1 MADSVYAR
9 VRVGALI
16 AAGLAILCFAILTVG
31 HGAQLFTHTEILQAH
46 FERIEGLQTG
56 APVTLSGVRIG
67 AVDSIMFPPEPENG
81 YVIVKIWVE
90 ASAADRVHTD
100 SIMQIHSMGLLG
112 DKFVAL
118 TPGSASAP
126 PATPDTVLASINPI
140 DYEAILQREGTDD
153 LIANVMA
160 ISGSLRAILG
170 SIENGHGLL
179 SELVRGDDA
188 NEPKDR
194 LTLQSIQRTLDHVDK
209 LSVALG
215 SAMDRVNQGQGLVG
229 AMLSD
234 QTNGKQFLDN
244 IEQTT
249 VKLRQTSARLDTLIA
264 RFDKANGIL
273 PQLMENKNFSDD
285 VLPNLRQSSHDLK
298 DILQKIN
305 SRKRHRGPDGQQ
317 SCAVQSTDEFHGQ
330 RRRLGN
336 SIYQRLLQFD
346 PSAGEP
352 VAGQCRAACHADD
365 VTSGRVHRATG
376 VDHDRGLGFSRRRRA
391 NGEPRRFIMRQND
404 DHRRW
409 NKVCC
414 WR

>member
-188 NEPKDR
+188 NVPKDR
-194 LTLQSIQRTLDHVDK
+194 LTLESIQRTLDHVDK

-264 RFDKANGIL
+264 RFDKADGIL
-273 PQLMENKNFSDD
+273 PQLMENKDFSND
-285 VLPNLRQSSHDLK
+285 VLPNLRQSSRRLEGHPAEDQL
-298 DILQKIN
+298 DE
-305 SRKRHRGPDGQQ
+305 RHRGPDGQR
-317 SCAVQSTDEFHGQ
+317 SCAVQSTDEFHG
-330 RRRLGN
+330 
-336 SIYQRLLQFD
+336 
-346 PSAGEP
+346 
-352 VAGQCRAACHADD
+352 
-365 VTSGRVHRATG
+365 
-376 VDHDRGLGFSRRRRA
+376 
-391 NGEPRRFIMRQND
+391 
-404 DHRRW
+404 
-409 NKVCC
+409 
-414 WR
+414 

>member
-46 FERIEGLQTG
+46 FERIEGLETG

-215 SAMDRVNQGQGLVG
+215 TAMDRVNSGQGLVG

-285 VLPNLRQSSHDLK
+285 VLPDLRQSSHDLK

-305 SRKRHRGPDGQQ
+305 
-317 SCAVQSTDEFHGQ
+317 
-330 RRRLGN
+330 LGKGT
-336 SIYQRLLQFD
+336 
-346 PSAGEP
+346 AGLMVNNP
-352 VAGQCRAACHADD
+352 ALYNQL
-365 VTSGRVHRATG
+365 TSFM
-376 VDHDRGLGFSRRRRA
+376 D
-391 NGEPRRFIMRQND
+391 NGGGWGIRFINGFYNLTHPPASPSPANISQPVMLTTSQAGACIGQPASATTAVSAIPVVAAPTASVD
-404 DHRRW
+404 GLSET
-409 NKVCC
+409 K
-414 WR
+414 

>member
-1 MADSVYAR
+1 
-9 VRVGALI
+9 
-16 AAGLAILCFAILTVG
+16 
-31 HGAQLFTHTEILQAH
+31 
-46 FERIEGLQTG
+46 
-56 APVTLSGVRIG
+56 
-67 AVDSIMFPPEPENG
+67 
-81 YVIVKIWVE
+81 VKIWVE

-118 TPGSASAP
+118 TPGSASTP

-215 SAMDRVNQGQGLVG
+215 TAMDRVNSGQGLVG

-285 VLPNLRQSSHDLK
+285 VLPDLRQSSHDLK

-305 SRKRHRGPDGQQ
+305 
-317 SCAVQSTDEFHGQ
+317 
-330 RRRLGN
+330 
-336 SIYQRLLQFD
+336 
-346 PSAGEP
+346 AGKGT
-352 VAGQCRAACHADD
+352 AGLMVNNPALYNQL
-365 VTSGRVHRATG
+365 TSFM
-376 VDHDRGLGFSRRRRA
+376 D
-391 NGEPRRFIMRQND
+391 NGGGWGIRFINGFYNLTHPLASPSPGNIAQPVMLTTSQAGACIGQPASATTAVSAIPVVAAPTASLD
-404 DHRRW
+404 GLSET
-409 NKVCC
+409 K
-414 WR
+414 

>member
-1 MADSVYAR
+1 VADSVYAR

-188 NEPKDR
+188 NVPKDR
-194 LTLQSIQRTLDHVDK
+194 LTLESIQRTLDHVDK

-215 SAMDRVNQGQGLVG
+215 SAIDRVNQGQGLVG

-273 PQLMENKNFSDD
+273 PQLMENKDFSND

-305 SRKRHRGPDGQQ
+305 SGKG
-317 SCAVQSTDEFHGQ
+317 T
-330 RRRLGN
+330 
-336 SIYQRLLQFD
+336 
-346 PSAGEP
+346 AGLMVNNP
-352 VAGQCRAACHADD
+352 ALYNQL
-365 VTSGRVHRATG
+365 TSFM
-376 VDHDRGLGFSRRRRA
+376 D
-391 NGEPRRFIMRQND
+391 NGGGWGIRFINGFYNLTHPLASPSPGNVAQPVMLTTSQAGACIGQPASTTTAVSAFPAVAAPTASLD
-404 DHRRW
+404 GTSST
-409 NKVCC
+409 K
-414 WR
+414 

>member
-1 MADSVYAR
+1 VADSVYAR

-46 FERIEGLQTG
+46 FERIEGLETG

-215 SAMDRVNQGQGLVG
+215 TAMDRVNSGQGLVG

-249 VKLRQTSARLDTLIA
+249 VKLRQTSARLDILIA

-285 VLPNLRQSSHDLK
+285 VLPDLRQSSHDLK

-305 SRKRHRGPDGQQ
+305 SGKG
-317 SCAVQSTDEFHGQ
+317 T
-330 RRRLGN
+330 
-336 SIYQRLLQFD
+336 
-346 PSAGEP
+346 AGLMVNNP
-352 VAGQCRAACHADD
+352 ALYNQL
-365 VTSGRVHRATG
+365 TSFM
-376 VDHDRGLGFSRRRRA
+376 D
-391 NGEPRRFIMRQND
+391 NGGGWGIRFINGFYNLTHPLASLSPANISQPVMLTTSQAGACIGQPASATTAVSAIPVVAAPTASVD
-404 DHRRW
+404 GLSET
-409 NKVCC
+409 K
-414 WR
+414 

>member
-1 MADSVYAR
+1 
-9 VRVGALI
+9 
-16 AAGLAILCFAILTVG
+16 
-31 HGAQLFTHTEILQAH
+31 
-46 FERIEGLQTG
+46 
-56 APVTLSGVRIG
+56 
-67 AVDSIMFPPEPENG
+67 
-81 YVIVKIWVE
+81 
-90 ASAADRVHTD
+90 VHTD

-215 SAMDRVNQGQGLVG
+215 SAMDRVNSGQGLVG

-305 SRKRHRGPDGQQ
+305 LGRG
-317 SCAVQSTDEFHGQ
+317 T
-330 RRRLGN
+330 
-336 SIYQRLLQFD
+336 
-346 PSAGEP
+346 AGLMVNNP
-352 VAGQCRAACHADD
+352 ALYNQL
-365 VTSGRVHRATG
+365 TSFM
-376 VDHDRGLGFSRRRRA
+376 D
-391 NGEPRRFIMRQND
+391 NGGGWGIRFINGFYNLTHPLASPSPGNVAQPVMLTTSQAGACIEQPASTTTAVSAIPAVAAPTASLD
-404 DHRRW
+404 GLSET
-409 NKVCC
+409 K
-414 WR
+414 